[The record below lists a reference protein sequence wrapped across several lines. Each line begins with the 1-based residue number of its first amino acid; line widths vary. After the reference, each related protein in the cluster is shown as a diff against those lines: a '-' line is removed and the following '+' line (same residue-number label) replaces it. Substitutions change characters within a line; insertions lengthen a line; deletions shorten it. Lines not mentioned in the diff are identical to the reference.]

1 MTAIPLLVIS
11 RLIDVGAQQSL
22 GTFTFPFAIA
32 FELPICYVF
41 VEYSANRISFRLLF
55 AHWEKRQKNLCMCG
69 RVYCMHMSVFPAASL
84 SFTSHS
90 LSFSLSIT
98 VKRLSAHPGEI
109 A

>member
-11 RLIDVGAQQSL
+11 RLIDVAAQQSL

-55 AHWEKRQKNLCMCG
+55 AHWEKRQKNLCMCVRG
-69 RVYCMHMSVFPAASL
+69 CMYCMHMSVFPAASL
-84 SFTSHS
+84 SFTLPLS
-90 LSFSLSIT
+90 LFLSLNHCEE
-98 VKRLSAHPGEI
+98 A
-109 A
+109 

>member
-11 RLIDVGAQQSL
+11 RLIDVAAQQSL

-55 AHWEKRQKNLCMCG
+55 AHWEKKAEKSLHVCAWVC
-69 RVYCMHMSVFPAASL
+69 VLYAYECVSSCLSFFYSPTLSL
-84 SFTSHS
+84 SLSQS
-90 LSFSLSIT
+90 L
-98 VKRLSAHPGEI
+98 
-109 A
+109 